1 MITSTSTL
9 FMHFF
14 QHEHLVWCSISD
26 TDFNSPFVPP
36 GSKPKSGSFVP
47 SEEGVAMVMA
57 MGFSRDQAVKA
68 LKNTV
73 STETF
78 FLNSYRR
85 IVFEI
90 KKNFSRLGCISWCDG
105 KFEWYF
111 DC

>member
-1 MITSTSTL
+1 MITGTSTL

-14 QHEHLVWCSISD
+14 QHEHIVKCSISD
-26 TDFNSPFVPP
+26 IDFNSPFVPP

-73 STETF
+73 STETS
-78 FLNSYRR
+78 FLISYTG
-85 IVFEI
+85 IDFEI
-90 KKNFSRLGCISWCDG
+90 
-105 KFEWYF
+105 
-111 DC
+111 